1 MNNKSKILTAVAAGA
16 AAGAVL
22 GVLFAPAKGSD
33 TRKKISDQSKKLAGD
48 VKDKIALGKEK
59 LNGLKEDL
67 QKKIKENTEEFV

>member
-48 VKDKIALGKEK
+48 VKDKIRLGKEK
-59 LNGLKEDL
+59 LNGLREDVER
-67 QKKIKENTEEFV
+67 KIKENTEEFV